1 MKIENVLNNIV
12 FVSSDDLTAL
22 LETGVLPPAV
32 IARAVA
38 WGHVPYTHA
47 TAKMLS
53 QAAYSVNDT
62 IPAMDIPGLYAVVV
76 KCADDGG
83 DYPLRMDV
91 AQLDWC

>member
-38 WGHVPYTHA
+38 RGHVPRTHA
-47 TAKMLS
+47 TAKMVG
-53 QAAYSVNDT
+53 QAAYFINYT
-62 IPAMDIPGLYAVVV
+62 APAVDIPGLYTITM
-76 KCADDGG
+76 KCTDDGG
-83 DYPLRMDV
+83 DYPLRMEV

>member
-1 MKIENVLNNIV
+1 MKIEHILNDIV

-22 LETGVLPPAV
+22 LDSGVLPPAV

-38 WGHVPYTHA
+38 RGHVPYTHA

-53 QAAYSVNDT
+53 QAAYFVNDT
-62 IPAMDIPGLYAVVV
+62 IPAVDIPGLYVVVV
-76 KCADDGG
+76 KCIDDGG
-83 DYPLRMDV
+83 DYPLRMEV